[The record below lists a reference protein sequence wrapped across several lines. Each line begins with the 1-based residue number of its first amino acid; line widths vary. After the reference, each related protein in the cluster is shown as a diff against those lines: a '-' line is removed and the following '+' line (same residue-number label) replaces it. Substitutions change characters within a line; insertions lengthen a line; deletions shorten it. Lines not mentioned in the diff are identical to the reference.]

1 MAATGKELRRKL
13 NEVSIFTTVGVGDA
27 LMAKIA
33 DKSDHIDGILTSGFA
48 ISAHQLGLPDV
59 ELYTRSDN
67 VYVVHNSC
75 AVVDKPVIADID
87 TGYGNAVSIIRS
99 VQEFERAGAAAV
111 IIEDQI
117 SPKRCPICVDETNT
131 ILPVE
136 EAVGKIRAAAEGRLN
151 QDTVIIARTDA
162 TDPEEAIRRAK
173 LYRDAGADLV
183 QPISK
188 AFKNKEELKHFVNSV
203 ECPVSLVIVGWLE
216 QLSYEEIQYI
226 GPKIAHFAL
235 ATVNVA
241 YAAAT
246 RAVNHIA
253 VNKTMKNMPVE
264 QTNHNTLVKFLG
276 MPIVNELEKKYLPD
290 ESKIFGS

>member
-1 MAATGKELRRKL
+1 MAATGQELRRRL
-13 NEVSIFTTVGVGDA
+13 SESSIFTTIGAGDA

-33 DKSDHIDGILTSGFA
+33 DQTEQIDGILTSGFA

-67 VYVVHNSC
+67 VYVVHNAC
-75 AVVDKPVIADID
+75 AVVNKPVIADID

-99 VQEFERAGAAAV
+99 VQEFERAGAAGV

-117 SPKRCPICVDETNT
+117 SPKRCPICVDDTNS
-131 ILPVE
+131 ILPIE

-162 TDPEEAIRRAK
+162 TNPEEAIRRAK
-173 LYRDAGADLV
+173 LYREAGADLV

-188 AFKNKEELKHFVNSV
+188 AFKTKEQLREFVKSV
-203 ECPVSLVIVGWLE
+203 DCPVSLVIVGWLE
-216 QLSYEEIQYI
+216 QLTFEEIEFI

-235 ATVNVA
+235 ATVNA
-241 YAAAT
+241 AHAAAT
-246 RAVNHIA
+246 RAVKHIA
-253 VNKTMKNMPVE
+253 ETKTMRNMPVE
-264 QTNHNTLVKFLG
+264 QTHHTSLVQFLG
-276 MPIVNELEKKYLPD
+276 MPIISELEAKYLPD
-290 ESKIFGS
+290 EKKVFGR